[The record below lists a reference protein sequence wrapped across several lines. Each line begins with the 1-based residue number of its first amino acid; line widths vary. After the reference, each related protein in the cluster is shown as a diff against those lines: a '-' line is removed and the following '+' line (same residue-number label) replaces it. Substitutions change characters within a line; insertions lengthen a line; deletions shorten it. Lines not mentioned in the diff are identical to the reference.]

1 MANTFTS
8 HSPAPG
14 TKYRVFRA
22 FHLAF
27 RRNWELDERSFQ
39 AEPVPT
45 NTIRHRRIAPM
56 FRQITET
63 VFASP
68 QIGTDAIAEAKA
80 LGIVRIINNRPEGES
95 EDQVA
100 GDVIAAEAA
109 AAGIDYV
116 AIPVGHGGFSQAQ
129 VDAMADALDNA
140 EGPVLAYCRSGTR
153 STLLWAL
160 ARAKAGDSPAVIASK
175 AAAAGYDV
183 SPIRQLID
191 MLSAGK

>member
-1 MANTFTS
+1 
-8 HSPAPG
+8 
-14 TKYRVFRA
+14 
-22 FHLAF
+22 
-27 RRNWELDERSFQ
+27 
-39 AEPVPT
+39 
-45 NTIRHRRIAPM
+45 M
-56 FRQITET
+56 FRQITDT

-80 LGIVRIINNRPEGES
+80 LGIVRIVNNRPEGES
-95 EDQVA
+95 EDQVP
-100 GDVIAAEAA
+100 GEVIEAEAR

-129 VDAMADALDNA
+129 VMAMAEALDTA

-160 ARAKAGDSPAVIASK
+160 ARAKAGDNPSVIASK
-175 AAAAGYDV
+175 AAGAGYDV

-191 MLSAGK
+191 MFAAGN